1 MASCNMA
8 SAASGFGLTPNV
20 TSNTTSGARSYMLSF
35 PFKNNTSS
43 RLIVRA
49 AEEGAPPATTT
60 APVEGEAPK
69 PKPPPIGPKR
79 GTKVSTQSS
88 VSFHCSYEFFANQI
102 GMWKWVIYPNQPY
115 LKNLI
120 DKKKKKKLWK
130 CLSWHLLQGYIIHAY
145 ELYLN
150 FFSGIANCS
159 FLVILTFIAN

>member
-20 TSNTTSGARSYMLSF
+20 TSNTTSGAKSYMLSF

-79 GTKVSTQSS
+79 GTKVSNQSS

-120 DKKKKKKLWK
+120 DKKKKTVKVPFMALIAR
-130 CLSWHLLQGYIIHAY
+130 GI
-145 ELYLN
+145 LYMLMN
-150 FFSGIANCS
+150 FTWTSSVG
-159 FLVILTFIAN
+159 